1 MRIQIK
7 ISCANEVYNKE
18 DTSLLAKA
26 ATYSLNFGGGVLV
39 QYHTSIVK
47 LGVAI
52 TSVPHLCIVLCKTH
66 FNSLARDARLLS
78 YGTPPILQPT
88 VACHYHRAHHLE
100 SCLETS

>member
-1 MRIQIK
+1 
-7 ISCANEVYNKE
+7 
-18 DTSLLAKA
+18 
-26 ATYSLNFGGGVLV
+26 LV

-78 YGTPPILQPT
+78 YPANFAADSSMPSSSSPP
-88 VACHYHRAHHLE
+88 
-100 SCLETS
+100 S

>member
-52 TSVPHLCIVLCKTH
+52 TSVPHLCIQT
-66 FNSLARDARLLS
+66 SS
-78 YGTPPILQPT
+78 TLQNEI
-88 VACHYHRAHHLE
+88 VIVGHH
-100 SCLETS
+100 S